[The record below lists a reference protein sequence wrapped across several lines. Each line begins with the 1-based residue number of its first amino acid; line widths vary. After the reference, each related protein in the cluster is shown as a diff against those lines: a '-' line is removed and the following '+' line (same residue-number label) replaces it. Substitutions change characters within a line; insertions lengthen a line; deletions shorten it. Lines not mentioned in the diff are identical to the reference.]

1 VSGRFWGTGTEA
13 VVDDLEEMK
22 TEEGSGLRGG

>member
-1 VSGRFWGTGTEA
+1 VSGRFWGTKTKV